1 MEYHF
6 AVRNCQDWVKQFLTS
21 IDEAAAFA
29 KKLSSNYICKFK
41 FHTINGMEY
50 HFAVRNCQDWV
61 KQFLT
66 SVDEDLLQHL
76 PKTLRRTVLVSL
88 NVTLF

>member
-1 MEYHF
+1 VEIGAKMMQLREKIIKPSEVVAKFHQ
-6 AVRNCQDWVKQFLTS
+6 VS
-21 IDEAAAFA
+21 ID
-29 KKLSSNYICKFK
+29 
-41 FHTINGMEY
+41 GMKY